1 MEKITAKEGMY
12 LTQKEIENEGAR
24 VFVVSLF
31 LADNDSA
38 DNWRNA
44 TQQEYYD
51 WQKKQDEAMERMLE
65 EQSTPPEIPNE
76 PVVTDAEAE
85 EVTA

>member
-1 MEKITAKEGMY
+1 MEKIKASEGMY

-38 DNWRNA
+38 DNWREA
-44 TQQEYYD
+44 TMEEYYKWQQE
-51 WQKKQDEAMERMLE
+51 
-65 EQSTPPEIPNE
+65 
-76 PVVTDAEAE
+76 
-85 EVTA
+85 

>member
-1 MEKITAKEGMY
+1 MEKIKASEGMY

-38 DNWRNA
+38 ENWREA
-44 TQQEYYD
+44 TMEEYYKWQQE
-51 WQKKQDEAMERMLE
+51 QDAKLEAQMNSVGKAVEE
-65 EQSTPPEIPNE
+65 KTEQS
-76 PVVTDAEAE
+76 V
-85 EVTA
+85 

>member
-1 MEKITAKEGMY
+1 MEKIKASEGMY

-38 DNWRNA
+38 DNWREA
-44 TQQEYYD
+44 TMEEYYKCQQEQD
-51 WQKKQDEAMERMLE
+51 AKLEAQMNNLGKTLEKETKQ
-65 EQSTPPEIPNE
+65 N
-76 PVVTDAEAE
+76 
-85 EVTA
+85 

>member
-1 MEKITAKEGMY
+1 MEKIKASEGMY

-38 DNWRNA
+38 DNWREA
-44 TQQEYYD
+44 TMEEFYKWQQDQDAKLEA
-51 WQKKQDEAMERMLE
+51 QMNNVKKNTMEEIEAKLLNKTK
-65 EQSTPPEIPNE
+65 QN
-76 PVVTDAEAE
+76 
-85 EVTA
+85 

>member
-1 MEKITAKEGMY
+1 MGKIKASEGMY

-38 DNWRNA
+38 DNWREA
-44 TQQEYYD
+44 TMEEYYKWQQEQD
-51 WQKKQDEAMERMLE
+51 AKLETQINKVGKTVEKETKQ
-65 EQSTPPEIPNE
+65 N
-76 PVVTDAEAE
+76 
-85 EVTA
+85 